1 MKPNFHHRPLNG
13 YFEDPCLY
21 VRILRERRALLF
33 DAGDIRALSSAE
45 LYKIT
50 DVFVTHTHIDHFIG
64 FDMLLRV
71 ILRRETP
78 LNVYGPPNIT
88 SCVQGKL
95 RGYTWNLIRDYPV
108 VINVF
113 SYDGRYLTH
122 TAFRAV
128 NRFRRERI
136 GKAVSDGTLLIDPL
150 FRVKAAKLNH
160 QTPCLAYVLE
170 EEFHI
175 NIDKDLL
182 SKMGLPVGPWL
193 AEFKKMLRTK
203 AGDETVLSIGGR
215 KYRLGRLRDIARIT
229 RGQKISY
236 ATDIA
241 MTGANIKKLADLVKA
256 SDTFY
261 CEAYFLE
268 EDRQRAIERFHL
280 TARTT
285 GSIARMAAVAKLS
298 LMHLSPKY
306 RDCPEKVLREAM
318 DEFKRKK

>member
-1 MKPNFHHRPLNG
+1 
-13 YFEDPCLY
+13 
-21 VRILRERRALLF
+21 
-33 DAGDIRALSSAE
+33 
-45 LYKIT
+45 
-50 DVFVTHTHIDHFIG
+50 
-64 FDMLLRV
+64 
-71 ILRRETP
+71 
-78 LNVYGPPNIT
+78 
-88 SCVQGKL
+88 
-95 RGYTWNLIRDYPV
+95 
-108 VINVF
+108 
-113 SYDGRYLTH
+113 
-122 TAFRAV
+122 
-128 NRFRRERI
+128 
-136 GKAVSDGTLLIDPL
+136 
-150 FRVKAAKLNH
+150 
-160 QTPCLAYVLE
+160 
-170 EEFHI
+170 
-175 NIDKDLL
+175 
-182 SKMGLPVGPWL
+182 
-193 AEFKKMLRTK
+193 
-203 AGDETVLSIGGR
+203 LSIGGR